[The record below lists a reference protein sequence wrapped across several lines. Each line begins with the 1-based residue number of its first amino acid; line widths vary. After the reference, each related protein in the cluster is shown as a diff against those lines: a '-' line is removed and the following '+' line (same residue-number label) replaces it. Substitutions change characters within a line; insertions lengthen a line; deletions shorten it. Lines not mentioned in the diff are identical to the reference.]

1 MLAVSVGLIAFSA
14 AGLRAAPP
22 PAPIW
27 VLEMAARP
35 TPPMAAGA
43 PAVVLL
49 DEWNHEVLPDGRA
62 VLTVRHAVRILN
74 RSGAE
79 QASASVFYQ
88 DKADSVKTTDAW
100 LVREG
105 KAVTPPKKREWADV
119 SAASNGAIFD
129 ESRKRTISYEDVV
142 CLGDVFAYETRI
154 ERRMLFG
161 QVQNRWH
168 STLPTLVDRFI
179 LRLPPGWSC
188 EVVARTGNAV
198 GLLQEKVEG
207 QTRTWEL
214 FDRPYRPDEPAMADG
229 ARLDAL
235 VAVNFVPP
243 KDAAGSALFVPR
255 DWAAAAD
262 WDWKNSLGQCDTNAA
277 LAAEARR
284 LTADCAD
291 QLARIRALSRAVQQL
306 RYVGVN
312 KNLAIGHGYRP
323 QKATEVFARGWGDC
337 KDKAN
342 LLVALLREVGIEA
355 YLASAQTED
364 GRLVNPG
371 WPSLSQFNH
380 AIVAIRVDDT
390 VRLDP
395 IVDVPGAG
403 RLLFFDATS
412 HTVLLGDLPW
422 ELQGS
427 KVQVIFPGNTG
438 LTTLPVL
445 PTERFHLFEA
455 ALELELVGTGVVGKC
470 TMGGPGRAGAYWRGL
485 ALWKTEKEQ
494 REYFEERIGKSV
506 RGSQI
511 RSVAATEDP
520 VTGDRR
526 VAVEF
531 SAPRFGQS
539 MPGVGLIVRLDLLGR
554 DNVPAFPELER
565 RLPIGL
571 TPALVRD
578 VIRIRLPDCY
588 VVEEIPKT
596 VQLQTPYGKYSST
609 YEVSDRTVVVHR
621 SLMLENRMVPVDE
634 YAALKKFLAD
644 VAKADRASVVL
655 RQAEVAG
662 AAVPA
667 K

>member
-1 MLAVSVGLIAFSA
+1 LRLSHELSLLGVGRVGGADRVFGGRA
-14 AGLRAAPP
+14 TRGAAPG
-22 PAPIW
+22 AD
-27 VLEMAARP
+27 LGAGDGCTADAADGGR
-35 TPPMAAGA
+35 A

-255 DWAAAAD
+255 DWAARG
-262 WDWKNSLGQCDTNAA
+262 LGLEEQPGQCDTNAA

-323 QKATEVFARGWGDC
+323 QKATEVFAEGGATARTRPTCWSRSCGRSESRPI
-337 KDKAN
+337 
-342 LLVALLREVGIEA
+342 LRV
-355 YLASAQTED
+355 
-364 GRLVNPG
+364 
-371 WPSLSQFNH
+371 
-380 AIVAIRVDDT
+380 
-390 VRLDP
+390 
-395 IVDVPGAG
+395 
-403 RLLFFDATS
+403 
-412 HTVLLGDLPW
+412 
-422 ELQGS
+422 
-427 KVQVIFPGNTG
+427 
-438 LTTLPVL
+438 
-445 PTERFHLFEA
+445 
-455 ALELELVGTGVVGKC
+455 
-470 TMGGPGRAGAYWRGL
+470 
-485 ALWKTEKEQ
+485 
-494 REYFEERIGKSV
+494 
-506 RGSQI
+506 
-511 RSVAATEDP
+511 
-520 VTGDRR
+520 
-526 VAVEF
+526 
-531 SAPRFGQS
+531 
-539 MPGVGLIVRLDLLGR
+539 
-554 DNVPAFPELER
+554 R
-565 RLPIGL
+565 RL
-571 TPALVRD
+571 
-578 VIRIRLPDCY
+578 
-588 VVEEIPKT
+588 
-596 VQLQTPYGKYSST
+596 
-609 YEVSDRTVVVHR
+609 
-621 SLMLENRMVPVDE
+621 RM
-634 YAALKKFLAD
+634 AAW
-644 VAKADRASVVL
+644 
-655 RQAEVAG
+655 
-662 AAVPA
+662 
-667 K
+667 